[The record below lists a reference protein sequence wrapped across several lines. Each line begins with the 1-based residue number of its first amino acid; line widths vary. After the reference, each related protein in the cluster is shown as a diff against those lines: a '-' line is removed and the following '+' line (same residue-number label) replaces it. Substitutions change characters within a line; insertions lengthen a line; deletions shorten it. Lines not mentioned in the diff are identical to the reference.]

1 MRALI
6 CKEYGP
12 PENLVIESVPDPVAG
27 AGEVLVDVKA
37 AGINF
42 PDVLLIAGT
51 YQVKIPPPFVAGN
64 EAAGIVEAVGDGV
77 TRFKPGDRVIITP
90 LTGGFAEKCVV
101 AEKFCMSLT
110 DSMNFEQGAGFT
122 ITYATSYHAF
132 RECTELKPGETVL
145 VLGAAGGVGITAVE
159 IAKALGARVIAAA
172 SNEEK
177 LQFAREAGAD
187 ETINYSEVSLRE
199 AVKDLTGGKGVN
211 VVYDPVGGE
220 LAQVALRSLAWHGRY
235 LVVGFACGEIPN
247 FPANIALLKEASI
260 IGVHWGAWGNHS
272 PGDSLKNMAELAAM
286 VESGRLKPRITESYP
301 LDQFVSAFAAI
312 TERRAKGKIVLTI
325 D

>member
-1 MRALI
+1 MRALV

-27 AGEVLVDVKA
+27 AGEVLVDIKA

-51 YQVKIPPPFVAGN
+51 YQVKVPPPFVAGN

-101 AEKFCMSLT
+101 AEKFCMPLT

-132 RECTELKPGETVL
+132 RECTELKPGEIVL

-286 VESGRLKPRITESYP
+286 VESGKLKPRITESYP
-301 LDQFVSAFAAI
+301 FDQFMNAFAAI
-312 TERRAKGKIVLTI
+312 TERRAKGKIVLTF